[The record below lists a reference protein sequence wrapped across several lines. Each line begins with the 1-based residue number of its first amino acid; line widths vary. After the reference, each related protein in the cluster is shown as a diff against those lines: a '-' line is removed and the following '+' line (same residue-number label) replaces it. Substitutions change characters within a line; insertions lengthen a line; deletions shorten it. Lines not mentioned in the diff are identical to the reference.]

1 MAPEWV
7 PEARGCFYGLSTS
20 HGAAHLARAVLEG
33 CAFAMRD
40 VVERLAAL
48 GVPAGHILLM
58 GGGAREPLWARIR
71 ADVSGLPVLRVA
83 EVDTAPVGAA
93 LLAAV
98 AAGLRPDLASCAA
111 ALPAAR
117 ERVEPDPRNAPACDR
132 AYRAYR
138 RLFECLRP
146 MFRGAEEDQA

>member
-1 MAPEWV
+1 
-7 PEARGCFYGLSTS
+7 
-20 HGAAHLARAVLEG
+20 
-33 CAFAMRD
+33 MRD

-48 GVPAGHILLM
+48 GVASGHILLM
-58 GGGAREPLWARIR
+58 GGAAREPLWARIR
-71 ADVSGLPVLRVA
+71 ADVSGLPVFRVA

-98 AAGLRPDLASCAA
+98 AAGLRADLASCAA
-111 ALPAAR
+111 ALPADR
-117 ERVEPDPRNAPACDR
+117 ERLDPDPRQAPACDR

-146 MFRGAEEDQA
+146 MFAGAEEEPA